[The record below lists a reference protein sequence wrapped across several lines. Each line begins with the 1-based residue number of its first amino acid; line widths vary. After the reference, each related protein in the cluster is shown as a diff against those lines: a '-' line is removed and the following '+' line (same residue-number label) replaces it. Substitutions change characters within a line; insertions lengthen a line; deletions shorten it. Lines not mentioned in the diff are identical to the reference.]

1 MIIIIIER
9 KKKRG
14 KVLIPQAAFFQ
25 KSLHQSRKQKGVGWG
40 AWLGVMIHQSQLDS
54 FITWQVN
61 KTD

>member
-14 KVLIPQAAFFQ
+14 KVLISQAVFFQ

-40 AWLGVMIHQSQLDS
+40 AWLGVMIHQSQLH
-54 FITWQVN
+54 
-61 KTD
+61 